1 MAKSPIGKRYNSSL
15 LGMEANGKRVKLRM
29 PNFITVKFAYILLYY
44 HILSKLIYLYML
56 VYFLLYACQIYLYK
70 QSIVDQAPRPFE
82 HRSLR
87 MSHRSFTQDAREN
100 PIVGEVAKNL
110 TEKSIAKERTAVD
123 TGSATRVH
131 ARKGGD
137 VKVERILNRE
147 IV

>member
-1 MAKSPIGKRYNSSL
+1 MAMNGLSPRQRKVPQKGQAPQGHRKWRFQFFFVAKSPIGKRYNSSL
-15 LGMEANGKRVKLRM
+15 LGME
-29 PNFITVKFAYILLYY
+29 
-44 HILSKLIYLYML
+44 
-56 VYFLLYACQIYLYK
+56 
-70 QSIVDQAPRPFE
+70 E
-82 HRSLR
+82 HRSLLV
-87 MSHRSFTQDAREN
+87 SHRSFTQDAREN